1 MNRTCIAILTGLS
14 LLCSGAVTHA
24 QSDPLAWLDET
35 LTYQSENGAIVG
47 ELSGLFDSE
56 GYYIDRI
63 PPGLLFQNESF

>member
-35 LTYQSENGAIVG
+35 LAYQAKTARSSVN
-47 ELSGLFDSE
+47 
-56 GYYIDRI
+56 
-63 PPGLLFQNESF
+63 